1 MTEKELR
8 GYILD
13 FLKRVYPAKVE
24 ELNVIATFYQYW
36 TDTQIR
42 RTLAYL
48 ADKGYVDIE
57 EKPHPV
63 LKRKKLKFYRLTAR
77 GIDLLEGTISDDGII
92 LPEEE

>member
-1 MTEKELR
+1 MNEKELR

-13 FLKRVYPAKVE
+13 FLKRIYPRKVE
-24 ELNVIATFYQYW
+24 ELNIIATFYQYW
-36 TDTQIR
+36 TDSQIK

-48 ADKGYVDIE
+48 IEKGYVEVE

-63 LKRKKLKFYRLTAR
+63 LKRKRLRFYKLTAK
-77 GIDLLEGTISDDGII
+77 GIDLAEGTITDSGII

>member
-1 MTEKELR
+1 MNEKELR

-13 FLKRVYPAKVE
+13 FLKRVYPRKVE
-24 ELNVIATFYQYW
+24 ELNIIATFYQYW
-36 TDTQIR
+36 TDSQIK

-48 ADKGYVDIE
+48 TEKGYVEIE

-63 LKRKKLKFYRLTAR
+63 LKRKRLKFYKLTAR

-92 LPEEE
+92 LPEDD

>member
-1 MTEKELR
+1 MNEKELR

-13 FLKRVYPAKVE
+13 FLKRIYPRKVE
-24 ELNVIATFYQYW
+24 ELNIIATFYQYW
-36 TDTQIR
+36 TDSQIK

-48 ADKGYVDIE
+48 TEKGYVEIE

-63 LKRKKLKFYRLTAR
+63 LKRKRLKFYKLTAR

-92 LPEEE
+92 LPEDD

>member
-13 FLKRVYPAKVE
+13 FLKRIYPRKVE
-24 ELNVIATFYQYW
+24 ELNIIATFYQYW
-36 TDTQIR
+36 TDSQIK

-48 ADKGYVDIE
+48 TEKGYVEIE

-63 LKRKKLKFYRLTAR
+63 LKRKRLRFYKLTAK
-77 GIDLLEGTISDDGII
+77 GIDLAEGTIADSGII
-92 LPEEE
+92 LPEDE